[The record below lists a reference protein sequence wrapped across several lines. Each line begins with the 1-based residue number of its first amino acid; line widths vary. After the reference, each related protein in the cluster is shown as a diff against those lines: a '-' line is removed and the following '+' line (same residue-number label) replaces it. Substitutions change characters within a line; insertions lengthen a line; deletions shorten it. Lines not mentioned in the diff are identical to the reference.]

1 MSIETSEIITA
12 MTHQW
17 QQSMIELHNRYMN
30 DMQSL
35 LSKFEMRVI
44 ADIES
49 ISLRV
54 IALEEQS
61 DRSGQP

>member
-1 MSIETSEIITA
+1 MSIESSEIITT

-17 QQSMIELHNRYMN
+17 QQSMIELHNRYVN

-35 LSKFEMRVI
+35 FAKFEMRVI
-44 ADIES
+44 TEIEN